1 MKFYNPFKWHIV
13 KDKNNN
19 YWVRSLSIIGWR
31 WLDEENYSWLLQEGA
46 PSFRTLQ
53 EARDMLK
60 KVKERNKELQYEVVE

>member
-13 KDKNNN
+13 KDESNN
-19 YWVRSLSIIGWR
+19 YWVRSLSILGWR
-31 WLDEENYSWLLQEGA
+31 WLDEDNYSWLLQEGA

-60 KVKERNKELQYEVVE
+60 KVKERNKKLQYEVVE